1 MEKTNTAGYLIIG
14 DIHSQ
19 FAPLKKAWDYAC
31 KHNLRPIFL
40 GDVFDSRCENSNTV
54 DVYRLL
60 QYIKIHSNA
69 VILRSNH
76 QDKLEMF
83 SLGIP
88 CHQPVE
94 MLRTA
99 DEFEAAGIE
108 LLEVNAWLQ
117 QMPYGFVFRD
127 HENTEFR
134 CAHAFFP
141 SWLQIPKYIDSIEVR
156 PTQKQVRKLML
167 YGPPL
172 SDGKG
177 RALWWRNASKKR
189 DWVRVGG
196 HYHTIYQDSKSLLL
210 DGGCG
215 GLKRSW
221 FCSESPILVGYNSIT
236 KEIVE
241 FDC

>member
-1 MEKTNTAGYLIIG
+1 MTNTNGYFLIG

-19 FAPLKKAWDYAC
+19 FAPLKKAWDYAFAN
-31 KHNLRPIFL
+31 NLRPILL
-40 GDVFDSRCENSNTV
+40 GDIFDSRCENSDSV
-54 DVYRLL
+54 GVYNLTRYM
-60 QYIKIHSNA
+60 QTHGNA

-156 PTQKQVRKLML
+156 PTQKQVRKLMM
-167 YGPPL
+167 YGPTQ
-172 SDGKG
+172 SEGKG

-221 FCSESPILVGYNSIT
+221 FCSESPILVGYNSVT

>member
-1 MEKTNTAGYLIIG
+1 MTNTNDGYLLIG

-31 KHNLRPIFL
+31 ENNLRPILL
-40 GDVFDSRCENSNTV
+40 GDVFDSRCEVSNTV

-60 QYIKIHSNA
+60 QYMQKHGDA

-99 DEFEAAGIE
+99 DEFEAAGID

-117 QMPYGFVFRD
+117 TMPYGFVFRD

-141 SWLQIPKYIDSIEVR
+141 SWLQIPDYIDSIEVR
-156 PTQKQVRKLML
+156 PTQRQVRKLML

-172 SDGKG
+172 SEGKG
-177 RALWWRNASKKR
+177 RALWWLNASKKR

-196 HYHTIYQDSKSLLL
+196 HYHTIYQDRKSLLL

-221 FCSESPILVGYNSIT
+221 FCSEAPILVAYDSLKKQMI
-236 KEIVE
+236 EIE
-241 FDC
+241 C